1 MKKILSVILAL
12 TLLFTNTLTIF
23 ADTPQTQGK
32 VNLEKAIEI
41 AKDSFGINTD
51 GYDFNSSYYESGEG
65 TKQHQLNW
73 NSRKNGDGINIT
85 VDADTG
91 DILYMNQWKN
101 EYSNPTKLA
110 KYKREEALKVAEEL
124 VKKLQPA
131 KSKEMSYLDNSSSEA
146 RYIYDGNTYNFYFI
160 RKVNGLDFQGNG
172 VNISINKNS
181 LEIYSYSFNWT
192 KGTLPDASKAIGME
206 NAKLAF
212 NSKNGIELAYMMNYD
227 QKTKKNI
234 AKLVYAVK
242 NGNRPIDAIT
252 GEVVNYGYYN
262 PLYDM
267 GGAGNAKMAQEAAIL
282 TPEEAKAVE
291 STDKLMTKD
300 KALEIAKKYVTI
312 KEGQKLENA
321 SLYTDY
327 YGANANWN
335 FSWNYNNP
343 EKNEYSYVS
352 ISIDAISGE
361 VRSLSKYNS
370 VTDNA
375 SVNGNP
381 KYNMEKSK
389 ELAEKFLNMIAPEK
403 FSQTEYRYDIYQN
416 NSVEKPAYYNFNF
429 IRKVNGIPFPGNSLN
444 VNVNTYTGEITSY
457 YSNWMDLKFPPSDN
471 PLSIDE
477 AYEALY
483 KNAEFKLKYINHYD
497 YTLKY
502 PNNLITKLVYSFD
515 DFSGM
520 LDSKT
525 GALLDYNG
533 DAIKD
538 KEDKAFIDI
547 KGHWAENDILIL
559 LEAGIIE
566 ANSDE
571 FVPNETIKQKDFIK
585 ILINSIQPNYQMI
598 PYAANP
604 TGEEYDEYYK
614 QAIARK
620 IITEKDKKMES
631 EVSRI
636 EVSKMIINAMT
647 LGYLAKQ
654 SNIFYLN
661 YKDVDKI
668 SQENKGYVAIVTGL
682 GIMSGK
688 DGSFAPDD
696 KLTKG
701 ETAATIVKFLKVDM
715 N

>member
-51 GYDFNSSYYESGEG
+51 GYDFNQSYYETAEG

-73 NSRKNGDGINIT
+73 NSRKNGDSINIT
-85 VDADTG
+85 VDAETG

-101 EYSNPTKLA
+101 EYSNSTKLA
-110 KYKREEALKVAEEL
+110 KYKREEAVKVAEEL
-124 VKKLQPA
+124 IKKLQPL
-131 KSKEMSYLDNSSSEA
+131 KHKEMSLIDNSSYESK
-146 RYIYDGNTYNFYFI
+146 YIYDTNSYNFYFI

-172 VNISINKNS
+172 VNISINKNT
-181 LEIYSYSFNWT
+181 LEINNYSFIWT
-192 KGTLPDASKAIGME
+192 KGALPDATKIISIE
-206 NAKLAF
+206 NAKKVF
-212 NSKNGIELAYMMNYD
+212 NERNGIELAYIITYD
-227 QKTKKNI
+227 QKAKNNTT
-234 AKLVYAVK
+234 KLVFVMK

-252 GEVVNYGYYN
+252 GEIVNYGYYN
-262 PLYDM
+262 TLYDM
-267 GGAGNAKMAQEAAIL
+267 GGAGDAKVAKEAAVL
-282 TPEEAKAVE
+282 TPEEAQAIKN
-291 STDKLMTKD
+291 TDKFITKEQ
-300 KALEIAKKYVTI
+300 ALEIARKYAPL
-312 KEGQKLENA
+312 KANHKLENA

-327 YGANANWN
+327 NGTTANWN

-343 EKNEYSYVS
+343 DKKEYSYIN
-352 ISIDAISGE
+352 ISIEAISGE
-361 VRSLSKYNS
+361 VRNLSKYDN
-370 VTDNA
+370 VVDNA
-375 SVNGNP
+375 TANGEP

-389 ELAEKFLNMIAPEK
+389 ELAEKFLSMIAPEK
-403 FSQTEYRYDIYQN
+403 FAQTEYRYDIYQN
-416 NSVEKPAYYNFNF
+416 NNIEKPAYYNFNF

-457 YSNWMDLKFPPSDN
+457 YRNWMDLEFPPSDN

-502 PNNLITKLVYSFD
+502 PNNMITKLVYSFD